1 MSLLPPGFQFSQR
14 SLQDYVDCR
23 RRFELRYLQNLAW
36 PAVEAE
42 PHLEQEKRLHP
53 DRGVSAR

>member
-1 MSLLPPGFQFSQR
+1 MTLLPLDFQFSQG

-23 RRFELRYLQNLAW
+23 RRFQLRYLDQLAW

-42 PHLEQEKRLHP
+42 PLLEHEQRYLRNDSRP
-53 DRGVSAR
+53 